1 MLTGSFSISLGHGV
15 ISSDAAPAAVYSTV
29 MGPMSPAQN
38 RTVKPCS
45 AESWMP
51 RSKGWYSVRPSAPLS
66 TRTSPPTGCFS
77 PSSTCAYSRNSCSMA
92 AAPPTP
98 CAAISGGTVT
108 RSSPVSQLF

>member
-66 TRTSPPTGCFS
+66 TRAPPPTALFS
-77 PSSTCAYSRNSCSMA
+77 PLSTCVYSRNSRCMVPSSPA
-92 AAPPTP
+92 YRSVN
-98 CAAISGGTVT
+98 SGGTVT
-108 RSSPVSQLF
+108 SSSPVSQLF